1 MFDDAIP
8 TRRVRGL
15 ENQQDSVMI
24 GGLKQLLLRAEP
36 GDMLDQTRGIRA
48 CRFIGVFQT
57 RRACLEADS
66 RALRHVALL

>member
-1 MFDDAIP
+1 MFDEAIL

-36 GDMLDQTRGIRA
+36 GDMPDQTRGILA
-48 CRFIGVFQT
+48 LGFIGVFQT
-57 RRACLEADS
+57 HRACLEADR
-66 RALRHVALL
+66 RALRQVELL